1 MTYKD
6 DQHQRRLFVYHFLL
20 FIENQNLNS
29 NLPTAAAV
37 PAVPA
42 DQNLNAADSA
52 VADDDNCLELEL
64 PSFVPCRLKLREDLE
79 AEGQH
84 GKESEPY
91 FFLSRELIFVRLR
104 NLISRDKRKLHS
116 IIF

>member
-6 DQHQRRLFVYHFLL
+6 DQHQRRLFVYPFLL

-84 GKESEPY
+84 GKKSEP
-91 FFLSRELIFVRLR
+91 
-104 NLISRDKRKLHS
+104 
-116 IIF
+116 